1 MLENLVS
8 GAEVLASGRQVGIA
22 SKPRGSG
29 ARRSPVEQT
38 IRPYYVT
45 VTPSQLFRR
54 ALDAVPA
61 ARSFKRPTLPRVAA
75 DDGLAIWFAR
85 PGDVLPEGTIAMP
98 VSTPLSDAQPFEYF
112 QSSPNDINQEAA
124 SFRLSPAEK
133 TECMQRWED
142 DHNLCWAIGKPMAD
156 PEQSRRAWTVRAT
169 TTTFAWDSLKQY
181 EHSTLTPATKINR
194 CRLRSGGH
202 GTDHSDG

>member
-61 ARSFKRPTLPRVAA
+61 ARSFKRPKVPRVAA

-142 DHNLCWAIGKPMAD
+142 DHNLCWAIGKPMGGYGTVQACMD
-156 PEQSRRAWTVRAT
+156 RARYNYNICMGFTQ
-169 TTTFAWDSLKQY
+169 QY

-194 CRLRSGGH
+194 CRLRS
-202 GTDHSDG
+202 